1 MLDKGILWTFVT
13 VESFLTLVLVAA
25 LLIHLPMLPV
35 IVTFVVLSSINSLI
49 FVVRVRAAR
58 GK

>member
-1 MLDKGILWTFVT
+1 MLDKGILWAFVT
-13 VESFLTLVLVAA
+13 VESFLTLILVAA
-25 LLIHLPMLPV
+25 LLIHLAMLPV

>member
-1 MLDKGILWTFVT
+1 MLDKGILWAFVT

-35 IVTFVVLSSINSLI
+35 IVTFVVLSSINSLV
-49 FVVRVRAAR
+49 FVVRVRATR
-58 GK
+58 SK